1 MVNRA
6 PSHIPNGT
14 GLHYLVPFQVDL
26 YFSSNP
32 LPENPDLRTHV
43 NSHLSIFTL
52 MSHLRKVNL
61 VRIQSYTVFPP
72 LYSHSSIP
80 L

>member
-1 MVNRA
+1 MGEQIMVNRT
-6 PSHIPNGT
+6 PSHIPHIT
-14 GLHYLVPFQVDL
+14 VLHYLVPFQIYL

-32 LPENPDLRTHV
+32 LLPENPDPHTHV

-72 LYSHSSIP
+72 L
-80 L
+80 